1 VSELDRL
8 FRRLVDG
15 LIAIDPA
22 RLHRPVSVA
31 ELVRSIIPYR
41 TSRAA
46 LQLDSV
52 EDYDLL
58 ILRLLSE
65 EGGFVTV
72 RPEEVA
78 QRCRGELIGSNPDPG
93 LLREFGGA
101 EVTLATERLAQ
112 ALGATGGG
120 QWAPPDLESE
130 VAESEA
136 PPPTTD
142 DEADYEDIDADA
154 GLLETGRVPWTV
166 DPAPARPGVIPLN
179 TGAVPDDGTRCG
191 YCGGLLP
198 GGRQVNFCPHC
209 GQSQTFIRC
218 GDCGN
223 EVDLGWKHCVACG
236 ASVGEV

>member
-22 RLHRPVSVA
+22 RLHRPVGVA
-31 ELVRSIIPYR
+31 ELVRSIVPYR

-112 ALGATGGG
+112 ALGAAGGG
-120 QWAPPDLESE
+120 QWAPPDPEP
-130 VAESEA
+130 APA
-136 PPPTTD
+136 PPPAD
-142 DEADYEDIDADA
+142 DEPEFEDIEADA
-154 GLLETGRVPWTV
+154 GILETGRVPWTV
-166 DPAPARPGVIPLN
+166 DAISPRPGIIPLH
-179 TGAVPDDGTRCG
+179 TGAVPDEGTRCG

>member
-1 VSELDRL
+1 MTDLERL

-22 RLHRPVSVA
+22 RLHRPVGVA
-31 ELVRSIIPYR
+31 ELVRSIVPYR

-46 LQLDSV
+46 LALDSV

-72 RPEEVA
+72 RPDEVA
-78 QRCRGELIGSNPDPG
+78 QRCRGELISNNPDPG

-101 EVTLATERLAQ
+101 EVSLTAERLAQ

-120 QWAPPDLESE
+120 QWAPPDPIDTEQTPE
-130 VAESEA
+130 VAGIDTAE
-136 PPPTTD
+136 D
-142 DEADYEDIDADA
+142 LVDEVDDADE
-154 GLLETGRVPWTV
+154 GILETGRVPWVV
-166 DPAPARPGVIPLN
+166 DPSPSRPSVIPLN
-179 TGAVPDDGTRCG
+179 TGAVPDAGSRCG

-198 GGRQVNFCPHC
+198 NGRQVNFCPHC

-218 GDCGN
+218 GECGN
-223 EVDLGWKHCVACG
+223 EVEFGWKHCVACG
-236 ASVGEV
+236 TSVGEE

>member
-1 VSELDRL
+1 VTELDRL
-8 FRRLVDG
+8 YRRLVDG

-22 RLHRPVSVA
+22 RLHRPFTVA
-31 ELVRSIIPYR
+31 DLVRSIVPYR

-46 LQLDSV
+46 LGLDSS

-65 EGGFVTV
+65 EGGYVAV

-78 QRCRGELIGSNPDPG
+78 QRCRGELISSNPDPA

-101 EVTLATERLAQ
+101 EVTLATDRLAQ
-112 ALGATGGG
+112 ALGPGPDAM
-120 QWAPPDLESE
+120 WAPPEEVESEQTPGGDDDLE
-130 VAESEA
+130 ESDVD
-136 PPPTTD
+136 T
-142 DEADYEDIDADA
+142 
-154 GLLETGRVPWTV
+154 GVLETGRVPWVV
-166 DPAPARPGVIPLN
+166 DPITSRPGVIPLH
-179 TGAVPDDGTRCG
+179 TAAVPDEGTRCG

-218 GDCGN
+218 GECGN
-223 EVDLGWKHCVACG
+223 EVEFGWKHCVACG
-236 ASVGEV
+236 AGVGEE